1 MNVLKWRNRISFL
14 LVPVMVLYIF
24 LPCISYAQTV
34 PVYTPPPNT
43 KSLTYYYQGNTL
55 MDTQDNNGYMSS
67 YLGREIRTVIDTS
80 NSTYTT
86 DYLIS
91 DGKNI
96 IADTQNGTTL
106 NNTKQ
111 YNPYGKVVSYNNNS
125 VSKIASDNSQ
135 LDISINPFAYDGYYY
150 DTESGLYYL
159 NARYYSPELM
169 SFISRDTYDLANRY
183 AYCNGNPIGN
193 VDPLGHM
200 ALGLNLGLDIT
211 GIIMSAIGVVVAPFT
226 GGSSLVLGLSIA
238 SAVFGST
245 SGATAIA
252 SSIELE
258 KGNNEKAKALSITS
272 TVTGAIAMILGI
284 ALAWKASREVANA
297 NQLLDDCKNFDSEN
311 QMEIDFKQKELIY
324 KNNLAKENHDNL
336 VEWENDNDFRKK
348 NNWALK
354 PKPRIKK
361 NSFLNPSNSL
371 IQKNIEEEK
380 LEKSN
385 IQRLSQNELSVQN
398 QEDSDLHLLFQ
409 ENNPKHNNSQ
419 KACSIDTQ
427 T

>member
-1 MNVLKWRNRISFL
+1 
-14 LVPVMVLYIF
+14 MVLYIF